1 MKPGTKIPGIE
12 TPDDT
17 TIVFNLAKADG
28 ADKCAGGILAQALVM
43 PLTAPVPEEYAKK
56 FDAGKTSTYGENQVT
71 TGPYMIEN
79 DAQGKAIGYE
89 AGRRIHLVRNPNWD
103 ESLDNRPAYV
113 DEIDVQQGNDDAT
126 VMSRKILDGQS
137 MINGDQPPPP
147 AILKQALTQQKDQIA
162 LTAGRQRPLDL
173 AEHDGQAV
181 RQPRRPQG
189 RVGGHGP

>member
-1 MKPGTKIPGIE
+1 M
-12 TPDDT
+12 
-17 TIVFNLAKADG
+17 
-28 ADKCAGGILAQALVM
+28 
-43 PLTAPVPEEYAKK
+43 
-56 FDAGKTSTYGENQVT
+56 S

-89 AGRRIHLVRNPNWD
+89 AGRRIHMVRNPNWD

-147 AILKQALTQQKDQIA
+147 AILKQALTRQKDQIA
-162 LTAGRQRPLDL
+162 LTANGSGRWISLNTTVKPFDNLDVRK
-173 AEHDGQAV
+173 AV
-181 RQPRRPQG
+181 SAGMDREALRLTRGGEATSRRTTSRRVWRASRRPAG
-189 RVGGHGP
+189 SRASGSTSWPTRRATRR